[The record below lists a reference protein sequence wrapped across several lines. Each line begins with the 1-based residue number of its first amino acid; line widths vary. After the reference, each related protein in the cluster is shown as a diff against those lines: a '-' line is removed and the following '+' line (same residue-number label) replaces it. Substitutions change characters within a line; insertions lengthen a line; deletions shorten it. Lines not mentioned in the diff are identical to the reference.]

1 MDLHRHALEFRWLT
15 LPRNNKGPKA
25 ATAAKST
32 ANGAGT
38 RDSTRGRGRGGR
50 RGRNA
55 GRAKPKT
62 ADELD
67 AEMTDYFDTNAA
79 NAAGTDGV
87 ATNGAV
93 QPVANGADDL
103 GMDEISLSYAVSP
116 SLPQAS
122 NHHATNSDL
131 THCISLQPFHR
142 SWLRHESELEC
153 SHDHRIPS
161 PSSTTYS
168 PKPPKG
174 HEHASQL
181 SATNP
186 YHVIVT
192 KPNPAYTSSSS
203 SARPN
208 SGRKGQQVEA
218 SGYGCL
224 PAEEYLAWPYLIMP
238 VGQD

>member
-1 MDLHRHALEFRWLT
+1 MDLHRQALELLSLT

-79 NAAGTDGV
+79 NGAGTDGA

-93 QPVANGADDL
+93 QAVANGADDL
-103 GMDEISLSYAVSP
+103 GMDEISVCFSGQL
-116 SLPQAS
+116 
-122 NHHATNSDL
+122 
-131 THCISLQPFHR
+131 LQR
-142 SWLRHESELEC
+142 RH
-153 SHDHRIPS
+153 
-161 PSSTTYS
+161 
-168 PKPPKG
+168 
-174 HEHASQL
+174 
-181 SATNP
+181 
-186 YHVIVT
+186 
-192 KPNPAYTSSSS
+192 
-203 SARPN
+203 
-208 SGRKGQQVEA
+208 
-218 SGYGCL
+218 
-224 PAEEYLAWPYLIMP
+224 
-238 VGQD
+238 

>member
-1 MDLHRHALEFRWLT
+1 MPLRLKLFSTLPKLWPQCLQKVSATASRMDLHRHPLEFRWLT

-79 NAAGTDGV
+79 NAAGTDGA

-93 QPVANGADDL
+93 QPVTNGADDL
-103 GMDEISLSYAVSP
+103 GMDEISV
-116 SLPQAS
+116 
-122 NHHATNSDL
+122 
-131 THCISLQPFHR
+131 
-142 SWLRHESELEC
+142 
-153 SHDHRIPS
+153 
-161 PSSTTYS
+161 
-168 PKPPKG
+168 
-174 HEHASQL
+174 
-181 SATNP
+181 
-186 YHVIVT
+186 
-192 KPNPAYTSSSS
+192 
-203 SARPN
+203 
-208 SGRKGQQVEA
+208 
-218 SGYGCL
+218 
-224 PAEEYLAWPYLIMP
+224 
-238 VGQD
+238 